1 MRYSVLGFNQE
12 LVVAKGLDLTDLL
25 LLDYVYTACGS
36 PSMVKVVD
44 EKNQPYV
51 WLKHSK
57 ILSDIPVINIGEEML
72 KKRIKSLIDRGLL
85 KSQVKSNNSLGRQAY
100 YTITEE
106 CENLRFSNQ
115 VEYITRGT
123 EDQVEKITLA
133 TPQPSVINYTSYTQ
147 LAKDKELDIP
157 KGKDKSSQKSEEPLS
172 DFESKMFSEDIKAK
186 RRREKIEEPKPKKL
200 SLWDKCVQHIEEYT
214 DDEKLREALMQYLK
228 VRLAMR
234 DKPFYAPQF
243 KALLGKLSTL
253 NGSKVN
259 IVLAATQGGWMSFYD
274 EKQNGSYRGTPSSVT
289 FGEHSGMNSNKVSE
303 KEREEILKY
312 GQKF

>member
-1 MRYSVLGFNQE
+1 MTISDNSYVTIQGWMVTKLNLSGTELMLYAIIYGYSQDGESEFFGSQAYMADWCGCTTRSIRTALDN
-12 LVVAKGLDLTDLL
+12 LISKGLIQATKRELGQTVHYRAVTGVGNNFLGGSENISRGVENISYDNITNI
-25 LLDYVYTACGS
+25 LDN
-36 PSMVKVVD
+36 K
-44 EKNQPYV
+44 
-51 WLKHSK
+51 
-57 ILSDIPVINIGEEML
+57 
-72 KKRIKSLIDRGLL
+72 
-85 KSQVKSNNSLGRQAY
+85 
-100 YTITEE
+100 
-106 CENLRFSNQ
+106 
-115 VEYITRGT
+115 
-123 EDQVEKITLA
+123 TL
-133 TPQPSVINYTSYTQ
+133 
-147 LAKDKELDIP
+147 P
-157 KGKDKSSQKSEEPLS
+157 KGKDKPSQKSEEPLS

-234 DKPFYAPQF
+234 DKPLYAPQF

-259 IVLAATQGGWMSFYD
+259 IVLAATQGGWLSFYD
-274 EKQNGSYRGTPSSVT
+274 EKQNGSYRGAPSSVT

-303 KEREEILKY
+303 KEREELLKY